1 MTLDVKESEIVEA
14 VYESNQTWVS
24 VEAKLDYELEP
35 TLLFHL
41 TEDCAG
47 DRFYF
52 KKNDNET
59 SFFGYHAITRFK
71 NDFENKQSIF
81 REWEKYKNDI
91 ELIHPNSEKHH
102 LKICGGFQFSTHK
115 SGDEWREFGIN
126 HFVLPEVLVTMEEG
140 QSFITYTVE
149 SDKFEMDAFL
159 AIIDKLTQKDVQPNN
174 EIGEIKRIDDIY
186 KDEWRDLVKDTID
199 ILDENKKIVLARK
212 RLIMFD
218 KNINIPYI
226 LNRAMQGEHNSYLFV
241 LESKDSVFF
250 SQTPEQ
256 LMEVKDD
263 VLSTKAVAGTIK
275 RTHRDDIDKANIDGF
290 LNDKKNL
297 NEHHFVVKSILND
310 IKPYVEQITFNKK
323 PQILTNDHLY
333 HLYTKIEGRLIQ
345 NSYIG
350 LLDNLH
356 PTPAL
361 GGYPK
366 EEAISYIE
374 NNEFGTRGLYG
385 APVGYIDM
393 YDNCEFIVAI
403 RSMLIKK
410 NQATLFA
417 GCGIVQNSDADSEVE
432 ETAVKFNP
440 MMKALGVEKYE

>member
-149 SDKFEMDAFL
+149 ADKFEMDAFL
-159 AIIDKLTQKDVQPNN
+159 AIIDKLTQKDVQPSD

-275 RTHRDDIDKANIDGF
+275 RTHRDDIDKANIDAF

-350 LLDNLH
+350 LLDSLH

>member
-14 VYESNQTWVS
+14 VYESNHTWVS

-91 ELIHPNSEKHH
+91 ELIHPNSERHH

-126 HFVLPEVLVTMEEG
+126 HFVLPEVLVTMEQG

-149 SDKFEMDAFL
+149 ADKFEIDTFL
-159 AIIDKLTQKDVQPNN
+159 AIIDRLTQKDVQPSD
-174 EIGEIKRIDDIY
+174 EIGDIKRIDDIY
-186 KDEWRDLVKDTID
+186 KDEWRELVKDTID

-241 LESKDSVFF
+241 LESQDSVFF

-275 RTHRDDIDKANIDGF
+275 RTHRDDIDKANIDAF
-290 LNDKKNL
+290 LNDDKNL

-310 IKPYVEQITFNKK
+310 IKPYVEEITFNKK

-333 HLYTKIEGRLIQ
+333 YLYTKIEGRLLQ

>member
-14 VYESNQTWVS
+14 VYESNHTWVS

-149 SDKFEMDAFL
+149 ADKFEMDAFL
-159 AIIDKLTQKDVQPNN
+159 AIIDKLTQKDVQPNY
-174 EIGEIKRIDDIY
+174 EIGDIKRIDDIY

-275 RTHRDDIDKANIDGF
+275 RTHRDDIDKANIDAF

-310 IKPYVEQITFNKK
+310 INPYVEQITFNKE

-393 YDNCEFIVAI
+393 YDNCEFVVAI

>member
-91 ELIHPNSEKHH
+91 ELIHPNSERHH

-126 HFVLPEVLVTMEEG
+126 HFVLPEVLVTMEQG

-149 SDKFEMDAFL
+149 ADKFEIEAFL
-159 AIIDKLTQKDVQPNN
+159 AIIDRLTQKDVQPND
-174 EIGEIKRIDDIY
+174 EIGDIKRIDDIY
-186 KDEWRDLVKDTID
+186 KDEWRELVKDTID

-241 LESKDSVFF
+241 LEAQDSVFF

-256 LMEVKDD
+256 LMEVKDG

-275 RTHRDDIDKANIDGF
+275 RTHRDDIDKTNIDAF
-290 LNDKKNL
+290 LNDDKNL
-297 NEHHFVVKSILND
+297 KEHHFVVKSILSD
-310 IKPYVEQITFNKK
+310 IKPYVEAITFNKK

-333 HLYTKIEGRLIQ
+333 HLYTKIEGRLLQ

>member
-91 ELIHPNSEKHH
+91 ELIHPNSERHH

-126 HFVLPEVLVTMEEG
+126 HFVLPEVLVTMEQG

-149 SDKFEMDAFL
+149 ADKFEIDTFL
-159 AIIDKLTQKDVQPNN
+159 AIIDRLTQKDVQPSD
-174 EIGEIKRIDDIY
+174 EIGDIKRIDDIY
-186 KDEWRDLVKDTID
+186 KDEWRELVKDTID

-241 LESKDSVFF
+241 LESQDSVFF

-275 RTHRDDIDKANIDGF
+275 RTHRDDIDKANIDAF
-290 LNDKKNL
+290 LNDDKNL

-310 IKPYVEQITFNKK
+310 IKPYVEEITFNKK

-333 HLYTKIEGRLIQ
+333 HLYTKIEGRLLQ

>member
-24 VEAKLDYELEP
+24 EEAKLDYELEP

-91 ELIHPNSEKHH
+91 ELIHPNSERHH

-126 HFVLPEVLVTMEEG
+126 HFVLPEVLVTMEQG

-149 SDKFEMDAFL
+149 ADKFEIDTFL
-159 AIIDKLTQKDVQPNN
+159 AIIDRLTQKDVQPSD
-174 EIGEIKRIDDIY
+174 EIGDIKRIDDIY
-186 KDEWRDLVKDTID
+186 KDEWRELVKDTID

-241 LESKDSVFF
+241 LESQDSVFF

-275 RTHRDDIDKANIDGF
+275 RTHRDDIDKANIDAF
-290 LNDKKNL
+290 LNDDKNL

-310 IKPYVEQITFNKK
+310 IKPYVEEITFNKK

-333 HLYTKIEGRLIQ
+333 HLYTKIEGRLLQ

>member
-14 VYESNQTWVS
+14 VYESKHTWVS
-24 VEAKLDYELEP
+24 VEATLDYELDP
-35 TLLFHL
+35 TELFHI
-41 TEDCAG
+41 TEDSAG

-52 KKNDNET
+52 RKNDNET

-91 ELIHPNSEKHH
+91 ELIHPNSERHH

-126 HFVLPEVLVTMEEG
+126 HFALPEVLVTMEQG

-149 SDKFEMDAFL
+149 ADKFEIDTFL
-159 AIIDKLTQKDVQPNN
+159 AIIDRLTQKDVQPSD
-174 EIGEIKRIDDIY
+174 EIGDIKRIDDIY
-186 KDEWRDLVKDTID
+186 KDEWRELVKDTID

-241 LESKDSVFF
+241 LESQDSVFF

-275 RTHRDDIDKANIDGF
+275 RTHRDDIDKANIDAF
-290 LNDKKNL
+290 LNDDKNL

-310 IKPYVEQITFNKK
+310 IKPYVEEITFNKK

-333 HLYTKIEGRLIQ
+333 HLYTKIEGRLLQ

>member
-14 VYESNQTWVS
+14 VYESNHTWVS

-91 ELIHPNSEKHH
+91 ELIHPNSERHH

-126 HFVLPEVLVTMEEG
+126 HFVLPEVLVTMEQG

-149 SDKFEMDAFL
+149 ADKFEIDTFL
-159 AIIDKLTQKDVQPNN
+159 AIIDRLTQKDVQPSD
-174 EIGEIKRIDDIY
+174 EIGDIKRIDDIY
-186 KDEWRDLVKDTID
+186 KDEWRELVKDTID

-241 LESKDSVFF
+241 LESQDSVFF

-290 LNDKKNL
+290 LNDDKNL

-310 IKPYVEQITFNKK
+310 IKPYVEEITFNKK

-333 HLYTKIEGRLIQ
+333 HLYTKIEGRLLQ

>member
-24 VEAKLDYELEP
+24 VEAKLDYELDP
-35 TLLFHL
+35 TILFHV

-59 SFFGYHAITRFK
+59 SFFGYHAIKRFK

-91 ELIHPNSEKHH
+91 ELIHPSSEQHH
-102 LKICGGFQFSTHK
+102 LKICGGFQFSSHK

-126 HFVLPEVLVTMEEG
+126 HFVLPEVLVTMEQG
-140 QSFITYTVE
+140 KTFITYTVE
-149 SDKFEMDAFL
+149 SENFEIDAFL
-159 AIIDKLTQKDVQPNN
+159 AIIDKLTQKDIQLNDK
-174 EIGEIKRIDDIY
+174 IGDIKRIDDIY

-212 RLIMFD
+212 RLIIFD
-218 KNINIPYI
+218 KNINISYI
-226 LNRAMQGEHNSYLFV
+226 LNRAIQGEYNSYLFV
-241 LESKDSVFF
+241 LESQDSVFF

-256 LMEVKDD
+256 LMEVSDD

-275 RTHRDDIDKANIDGF
+275 RTHQEEIDKANIDAF
-290 LNDKKNL
+290 LNDEKNL
-297 NEHHFVVKSILND
+297 NEHRFVVESILND
-310 IKPYVEQITFNKK
+310 IEPYVEQITFNEK

-333 HLYTKIEGRLIQ
+333 HLYTKIKGRLTKT
-345 NSYIG
+345 SYIG

-366 EEAISYIE
+366 DEAISYIE
-374 NNEFGTRGLYG
+374 QYEFGTRGLYG

-417 GCGIVQNSDADSEVE
+417 GCGIVHNSDADSEVA
-432 ETAVKFNP
+432 ETAVKFSP

>member
-14 VYESNQTWVS
+14 VYESNHTWVS

-91 ELIHPNSEKHH
+91 ELIHPNSERHH

-126 HFVLPEVLVTMEEG
+126 HFALPEVLVTMEQG

-149 SDKFEMDAFL
+149 ADKFEIDTFL
-159 AIIDKLTQKDVQPNN
+159 AIIDRLTQKDVQPSD
-174 EIGEIKRIDDIY
+174 EIGDIKRIDDIY
-186 KDEWRDLVKDTID
+186 KDEWRELVKDTID

-241 LESKDSVFF
+241 LESQDSVFF

-275 RTHRDDIDKANIDGF
+275 RTHRDDIDKANIDAF
-290 LNDKKNL
+290 LNDDKNL

-310 IKPYVEQITFNKK
+310 IKPYVEEITFNKK

-333 HLYTKIEGRLIQ
+333 HLYTKIEGRLLQ

>member
-14 VYESNQTWVS
+14 VYESNHTWVS

-149 SDKFEMDAFL
+149 ADKFEMDAFL
-159 AIIDKLTQKDVQPNN
+159 AIIDKLTQKDVQPSD

-275 RTHRDDIDKANIDGF
+275 RTHRDDIDKANIDAF
-290 LNDKKNL
+290 LNDQKNL

-310 IKPYVEQITFNKK
+310 IKPYVEQIKFNKK

-333 HLYTKIEGRLIQ
+333 HLYTKIEGHLIQ

>member
-24 VEAKLDYELEP
+24 VEAKLDYELDP
-35 TLLFHL
+35 TILFHV

-59 SFFGYHAITRFK
+59 SFFGYHAIKRFK

-91 ELIHPNSEKHH
+91 ELIHPSSERHH
-102 LKICGGFQFSTHK
+102 LKICGGFQFSSHK

-126 HFVLPEVLVTMEEG
+126 HFVLPEVLVTMEQG
-140 QSFITYTVE
+140 KTFITYTVE
-149 SDKFEMDAFL
+149 SENFEIDAFL
-159 AIIDKLTQKDVQPNN
+159 AIIDKLTQKDIQLNDK
-174 EIGEIKRIDDIY
+174 IGDIKRIDDIY

-212 RLIMFD
+212 RLIIFD
-218 KNINIPYI
+218 KNVNISYI
-226 LNRAMQGEHNSYLFV
+226 LNRAIQGEHNSYLFV
-241 LESKDSVFF
+241 LESQDSVFF

-256 LMEVKDD
+256 LMEVSDD

-275 RTHRDDIDKANIDGF
+275 RTHQEEIDKANIDAF
-290 LNDKKNL
+290 LNDEKNL
-297 NEHHFVVKSILND
+297 NEHRFVVESILND
-310 IKPYVEQITFNKK
+310 IKPYVEQITFNEK

-333 HLYTKIEGRLIQ
+333 HLYTKIKGRLTKT
-345 NSYIG
+345 SYIG

-366 EEAISYIE
+366 DEAISYIE
-374 NNEFGTRGLYG
+374 QYEFGTRGLYG

-417 GCGIVQNSDADSEVE
+417 GCGIVHNSDADSEVA
-432 ETAVKFNP
+432 ETAVKFSP

>member
-24 VEAKLDYELEP
+24 VEAKLDYELDP
-35 TLLFHL
+35 TILFHV

-59 SFFGYHAITRFK
+59 SFFGYHAIKRFK

-91 ELIHPNSEKHH
+91 GLIHPSSEKHH
-102 LKICGGFQFSTHK
+102 LKICGGFQFSSHK

-126 HFVLPEVLVTMEEG
+126 HFVLPEVLVTMEQG
-140 QSFITYTVE
+140 KTFITYTVE
-149 SDKFEMDAFL
+149 SENFEIDAFL
-159 AIIDKLTQKDVQPNN
+159 AIIDKLTQKDIQLNDK
-174 EIGEIKRIDDIY
+174 IGDIKRIDDIY

-212 RLIMFD
+212 RLIIFD
-218 KNINIPYI
+218 KNVNISYI
-226 LNRAMQGEHNSYLFV
+226 LNRAIQGEHNSYLFV
-241 LESKDSVFF
+241 LESQDSVFF

-256 LMEVKDD
+256 LMEVSDD

-275 RTHRDDIDKANIDGF
+275 RTHQEEIDKANIDAF
-290 LNDKKNL
+290 LNDEKNL
-297 NEHHFVVKSILND
+297 NEHRFVVESILND
-310 IKPYVEQITFNKK
+310 IKPYVEQITFNEK

-333 HLYTKIEGRLIQ
+333 HLYTKIKGRLTKT
-345 NSYIG
+345 SYIG

-366 EEAISYIE
+366 DEAISYIE
-374 NNEFGTRGLYG
+374 QYEFGTRGLYG

-417 GCGIVQNSDADSEVE
+417 GCGIVHNSDADSEVA
-432 ETAVKFNP
+432 ETAVKFSP

>member
-14 VYESNQTWVS
+14 VYESNHTWVS

-115 SGDEWREFGIN
+115 SGDELREFGIN

-149 SDKFEMDAFL
+149 ADKFEMDAFL
-159 AIIDKLTQKDVQPNN
+159 AIIDKLTQKDVQPSD

-275 RTHRDDIDKANIDGF
+275 RTHRDDIDKANIDAF

-310 IKPYVEQITFNKK
+310 IKPYVEQIKFNKK

-333 HLYTKIEGRLIQ
+333 HLYTKIEGHLIQ

>member
-149 SDKFEMDAFL
+149 ADKFEMDVFL

-174 EIGEIKRIDDIY
+174 EIGDIKRIDDIY

-275 RTHRDDIDKANIDGF
+275 RTHRDDIDKANIDAF

-310 IKPYVEQITFNKK
+310 INPYVEQITFNKE

>member
-14 VYESNQTWVS
+14 VYESNHTWVS

-91 ELIHPNSEKHH
+91 ELIHPNSERHH

-115 SGDEWREFGIN
+115 SGDEWREFSIN
-126 HFVLPEVLVTMEEG
+126 HFVLPEVLVTMEQG

-149 SDKFEMDAFL
+149 ADKFEIDTFL
-159 AIIDKLTQKDVQPNN
+159 AIIDRLTQKDVQPSD
-174 EIGEIKRIDDIY
+174 EIGDIKRIDDIY
-186 KDEWRDLVKDTID
+186 KDEWRELVKDTID

-241 LESKDSVFF
+241 LESQDSVFF

-275 RTHRDDIDKANIDGF
+275 RTHRDDIDKANIDAF
-290 LNDKKNL
+290 LNDDKNL

-310 IKPYVEQITFNKK
+310 IKPYVEEITFNKK

-333 HLYTKIEGRLIQ
+333 HLYTKIEGRLLQ

>member
-14 VYESNQTWVS
+14 VYESNHTWVS

-91 ELIHPNSEKHH
+91 ELIHPNSERHH

-126 HFVLPEVLVTMEEG
+126 HFALPEVLVTMEQG

-149 SDKFEMDAFL
+149 ADKFEIDTFL
-159 AIIDKLTQKDVQPNN
+159 AIIDRLTQKDVQPSD
-174 EIGEIKRIDDIY
+174 EIGDIKRIDDIY
-186 KDEWRDLVKDTID
+186 KDEWRELVKDTID

-275 RTHRDDIDKANIDGF
+275 RTHRDDIDKANIDAF
-290 LNDKKNL
+290 LNDDKNL

-310 IKPYVEQITFNKK
+310 IKPYVEEITFNKK

-333 HLYTKIEGRLIQ
+333 HLYTKIEGRLLQ

>member
-59 SFFGYHAITRFK
+59 SVFGYHAITRFK

-126 HFVLPEVLVTMEEG
+126 HFVLPEVLVTMEAG

-149 SDKFEMDAFL
+149 ADKFEMDAFL
-159 AIIDKLTQKDVQPNN
+159 AIIDKLTQIDVQPND

-275 RTHRDDIDKANIDGF
+275 RTHRDDIDKANIDAF

-310 IKPYVEQITFNKK
+310 IKPYVEQIAFNKK

>member
-126 HFVLPEVLVTMEEG
+126 HFVLPEVLVTMEKG

-149 SDKFEMDAFL
+149 ADKFEMDAFL
-159 AIIDKLTQKDVQPNN
+159 AIIDKLTQKDVQPSD

-275 RTHRDDIDKANIDGF
+275 RTHRDDIDKANIDAF
-290 LNDKKNL
+290 LNDQKNL

-333 HLYTKIEGRLIQ
+333 HLYSKIEGHLIQ

-393 YDNCEFIVAI
+393 YDNCEFVVAI

>member
-14 VYESNQTWVS
+14 VYESNHTWVS

-91 ELIHPNSEKHH
+91 ELIHPNSERHH

-126 HFVLPEVLVTMEEG
+126 HFVLPEVLVTMEQG

-149 SDKFEMDAFL
+149 ADKFEIDTFL
-159 AIIDKLTQKDVQPNN
+159 AIIDRLTQKDVQPSN
-174 EIGEIKRIDDIY
+174 EIGDIKRIDDIY
-186 KDEWRDLVKDTID
+186 KDEWRELVKDTID

-212 RLIMFD
+212 RLVMFD

-241 LESKDSVFF
+241 LESQDSVFF

-275 RTHRDDIDKANIDGF
+275 RTHRDDIDKANIDAF
-290 LNDKKNL
+290 LNDDKNL

-310 IKPYVEQITFNKK
+310 IKPYVEEITFNKK

-333 HLYTKIEGRLIQ
+333 HLYTKIEGRLLQ

>member
-1 MTLDVKESEIVEA
+1 MTIDVREREIVEA
-14 VYESNQTWVS
+14 VYENNHTWVS
-24 VEAKLDYELEP
+24 VEAKINEALDP
-35 TLLFHL
+35 ALLFHL
-41 TEDCAG
+41 TEDLAG
-47 DRFYF
+47 DRFYY

-81 REWEKYKNDI
+81 REWEKYKSDI
-91 ELIHPNSEKHH
+91 SLIHPSSDKHH

-126 HFVLPEVLVTMEEG
+126 HFILPEVLVTMEKDATY
-140 QSFITYTVE
+140 ITYTVKAK
-149 SDKFEMDAFL
+149 DFKIDTFK
-159 AIIDKLTQKDVQPNN
+159 AIIDNLTQTNVFPDCDMGN
-174 EIGEIKRIDDIY
+174 IKRIDDIY
-186 KDEWRDLVKDTID
+186 KDEWRDLVQETID
-199 ILDENKKIVLARK
+199 MLDEHKKIVLARK
-212 RLIMFD
+212 RMVMFERD
-218 KNINIPYI
+218 INIPYI
-226 LNRAMQGEHNSYLFV
+226 LKKASRGEHNSYLFV
-241 LESKDSVFF
+241 LESQDSVFF

-256 LMEVKDD
+256 LMEIKSG
-263 VLSTKAVAGTIK
+263 VLATKAVAGTIK
-275 RTHRDDIDKANIDGF
+275 RTHNDEIDNANIKAF
-290 LNDKKNL
+290 LNDDKNL
-297 NEHHFVVKSILND
+297 NEHRFVVESILSD
-310 IKPYVEQITFNKK
+310 IDTYVEDTTYNKE

-333 HLYTKIEGRLIQ
+333 HLYTKIKGNLKN

-366 EEAISYIE
+366 GEAISYIE
-374 NNEFGTRGLYG
+374 EKEFGTRGLYG

-403 RSMLIKK
+403 RSMLIKH

-417 GCGIVQNSDADSEVE
+417 GCGIVNDSNADSEVE

-440 MMKALGVEKYE
+440 MMKALGVEEYE

>member
-1 MTLDVKESEIVEA
+1 
-14 VYESNQTWVS
+14 
-24 VEAKLDYELEP
+24 
-35 TLLFHL
+35 
-41 TEDCAG
+41 
-47 DRFYF
+47 
-52 KKNDNET
+52 
-59 SFFGYHAITRFK
+59 
-71 NDFENKQSIF
+71 
-81 REWEKYKNDI
+81 
-91 ELIHPNSEKHH
+91 
-102 LKICGGFQFSTHK
+102 
-115 SGDEWREFGIN
+115 
-126 HFVLPEVLVTMEEG
+126 
-140 QSFITYTVE
+140 
-149 SDKFEMDAFL
+149 
-159 AIIDKLTQKDVQPNN
+159 
-174 EIGEIKRIDDIY
+174 
-186 KDEWRDLVKDTID
+186 
-199 ILDENKKIVLARK
+199 
-212 RLIMFD
+212 MFD

-241 LESKDSVFF
+241 LESQDSVFF

-275 RTHRDDIDKANIDGF
+275 RTHRDDIDKANIDAF
-290 LNDKKNL
+290 LNDDKNL

-310 IKPYVEQITFNKK
+310 IKPYVEEITFNKK

-333 HLYTKIEGRLIQ
+333 HLYTKIEGRLLQ

>member
-149 SDKFEMDAFL
+149 ADKFEMDAFL
-159 AIIDKLTQKDVQPNN
+159 AIIDKLTQKDVQPSD

-275 RTHRDDIDKANIDGF
+275 RTHRDDIDKANIDAF

>member
-140 QSFITYTVE
+140 QSFITYTIE
-149 SDKFEMDAFL
+149 ADKFEMDAFL
-159 AIIDKLTQKDVQPNN
+159 AIIDKLTQKDVQPSD

-275 RTHRDDIDKANIDGF
+275 RTHRDDIDKANIDAF

-310 IKPYVEQITFNKK
+310 IKPYVEQIKFNKK

-333 HLYTKIEGRLIQ
+333 HLYTKIEGHLIQ

>member
-14 VYESNQTWVS
+14 VYESKHTWVS
-24 VEAKLDYELEP
+24 VEATLDYELDP
-35 TLLFHL
+35 TELFHI
-41 TEDCAG
+41 TEDSAG

-52 KKNDNET
+52 RKNDNET
-59 SFFGYHAITRFK
+59 SFFGYHAIKRFK

-91 ELIHPNSEKHH
+91 ALIHPSSTKHH
-102 LKICGGFQFSTHK
+102 LKICGGFQFSSHK

-126 HFVLPEVLVTMEEG
+126 HFILPEVLVTMEHG
-140 QSFITYTVE
+140 KSYITYTVE
-149 SDKFEMDAFL
+149 TDKFEIETFL
-159 AIIDKLTQKDVQPNN
+159 AIIEKLTQPNISPDF
-174 EIGEIKRIDDIY
+174 ERGEIKRIEDIY

-212 RLIMFD
+212 RMIQFD

-226 LNRAMQGEHNSYLFV
+226 LKQAIQGERNSYLFV
-241 LESKDSVFF
+241 LESQGSVFF

-256 LMEVKDD
+256 LMEVNDD

-275 RTHRDDIDKANIDGF
+275 RTHEDAIDKANIDAF
-290 LNDKKNL
+290 LNDEKNL
-297 NEHHFVVKSILND
+297 NEHRFVVESILHD
-310 IKPYVEQITFNKK
+310 IKPYVEHIEFNKE

-333 HLYTKIEGRLIQ
+333 HLYTKIKGQLIDE
-345 NSYIG
+345 SYIG
-350 LLDNLH
+350 LLDSLH

-361 GGYPK
+361 GGFPK
-366 EEAISYIE
+366 KEAIEYIE
-374 NNEFGTRGLYG
+374 QNEFGTRGLYG
-385 APVGYIDM
+385 APAGYIDM

-410 NQATLFA
+410 NQATLYA
-417 GCGIVQNSDADSEVE
+417 GCGIVFDSDADSEVE

-440 MMKALGVEKYE
+440 MMKALGVDDYE

>member
-14 VYESNQTWVS
+14 VYESNHTWVS

-91 ELIHPNSEKHH
+91 ELIHPNSERHH
-102 LKICGGFQFSTHK
+102 LKICGGFQSSTHK

-126 HFVLPEVLVTMEEG
+126 HFVLPEVLVTMEQG

-149 SDKFEMDAFL
+149 ADKFEIDTFL
-159 AIIDKLTQKDVQPNN
+159 AIIDRLTQKDVQPSD
-174 EIGEIKRIDDIY
+174 EIGDIKRIDDIY
-186 KDEWRDLVKDTID
+186 KDEWRELVKDTID

-241 LESKDSVFF
+241 LESQDSVFF

-275 RTHRDDIDKANIDGF
+275 RTHRDDIDKANIDAF
-290 LNDKKNL
+290 LNDDKNL

-310 IKPYVEQITFNKK
+310 IKPYVEEITFNKK

-333 HLYTKIEGRLIQ
+333 HLYTKIEGRLLQ

>member
-14 VYESNQTWVS
+14 VYESNHTWVS

-91 ELIHPNSEKHH
+91 ELIHPNSERHH

-126 HFVLPEVLVTMEEG
+126 HFVLPEVLVTMEQG

-149 SDKFEMDAFL
+149 TDKFEIDTFL
-159 AIIDKLTQKDVQPNN
+159 AIIDRLTQKDVQPSD
-174 EIGEIKRIDDIY
+174 EIGDIKRIDDIY
-186 KDEWRDLVKDTID
+186 KDEWRELVKDTID

-241 LESKDSVFF
+241 LESQDSVFF

-275 RTHRDDIDKANIDGF
+275 RTHRDDIDKANIDAF
-290 LNDKKNL
+290 LNDDKNL

-310 IKPYVEQITFNKK
+310 IKPYVEEITFNKK

-333 HLYTKIEGRLIQ
+333 HLYTKIEGRLLQ

>member
-14 VYESNQTWVS
+14 VYESNHTWVS

-91 ELIHPNSEKHH
+91 ELIHPNSERHH

-126 HFVLPEVLVTMEEG
+126 HFVLPEVLVTMEQG

-149 SDKFEMDAFL
+149 ADKFEIDTFL
-159 AIIDKLTQKDVQPNN
+159 AIIDRLTQKDVQPSD
-174 EIGEIKRIDDIY
+174 EIGDIKRIDDIY
-186 KDEWRDLVKDTID
+186 KDEWRELVKDTID

-241 LESKDSVFF
+241 LESQDSVFF

-256 LMEVKDD
+256 LIEVKDD

-275 RTHRDDIDKANIDGF
+275 RTHRDDIDKANIDAF
-290 LNDKKNL
+290 LNDDKNL

-310 IKPYVEQITFNKK
+310 IKPYVEEITFNKK
-323 PQILTNDHLY
+323 PQILINDHLY
-333 HLYTKIEGRLIQ
+333 HLYTKIEGRLLQ

>member
-149 SDKFEMDAFL
+149 ADKFEMDAFL
-159 AIIDKLTQKDVQPNN
+159 AIIDKLTQKDVQPSD

-275 RTHRDDIDKANIDGF
+275 RTHRDDIDKANIDAF
-290 LNDKKNL
+290 LNDQKNL

-333 HLYTKIEGRLIQ
+333 HLYTKIEGHLIQ

-393 YDNCEFIVAI
+393 YDNCEFVVAI

>member
-91 ELIHPNSEKHH
+91 ELIHPNSERHH

-126 HFVLPEVLVTMEEG
+126 HFVLPEVLVTMEQG

-149 SDKFEMDAFL
+149 ADKFEIDTFL
-159 AIIDKLTQKDVQPNN
+159 AIIDRLTQKDIQPRD
-174 EIGEIKRIDDIY
+174 EIGDIKRIDDIY
-186 KDEWRDLVKDTID
+186 KDEWRELVKDTID

-226 LNRAMQGEHNSYLFV
+226 LSRAMQGEHNSYLFV
-241 LESKDSVFF
+241 LESQDSVFF

-256 LMEVKDD
+256 LMEVQDD

-275 RTHRDDIDKANIDGF
+275 RTHRDDIDKANIDAF
-290 LNDKKNL
+290 LNDDKNL

-310 IKPYVEQITFNKK
+310 IKPYVEEITFNKK

-333 HLYTKIEGRLIQ
+333 HLYTKIEGRLLQ

>member
-35 TLLFHL
+35 TLLFRL

-149 SDKFEMDAFL
+149 ADKFEMDAFL
-159 AIIDKLTQKDVQPNN
+159 AIIDKLTQKDVQPSD

-275 RTHRDDIDKANIDGF
+275 RTHRDDIDKANIDAF

-310 IKPYVEQITFNKK
+310 IKPYVEQIKFNKK

-333 HLYTKIEGRLIQ
+333 HLYTKIEGHLIQ

>member
-149 SDKFEMDAFL
+149 ADKFEMDAFL
-159 AIIDKLTQKDVQPNN
+159 AIIDKLTQKDVQPSD

-218 KNINIPYI
+218 KNIKIPYI

-275 RTHRDDIDKANIDGF
+275 RTHRDDIDKANIDAF

-310 IKPYVEQITFNKK
+310 IKPYVEQIKFNKK

-333 HLYTKIEGRLIQ
+333 HLYTKIEGHLIQ

>member
-149 SDKFEMDAFL
+149 ADKFEMDAFL
-159 AIIDKLTQKDVQPNN
+159 AIIDKLTQKNVQPSD

-275 RTHRDDIDKANIDGF
+275 RTHRDDIDKANIDAF

-310 IKPYVEQITFNKK
+310 IKPYVEQIKFNKK

-333 HLYTKIEGRLIQ
+333 HLYTKIEGHLIQ

>member
-24 VEAKLDYELEP
+24 VEAKLDYELDP
-35 TLLFHL
+35 TILFHV

-59 SFFGYHAITRFK
+59 SFFGYHAIKRFK

-91 ELIHPNSEKHH
+91 ELIHPSSERHH
-102 LKICGGFQFSTHK
+102 LKICGGFQFSSHK

-126 HFVLPEVLVTMEEG
+126 HFVLPEVLVTMEQG
-140 QSFITYTVE
+140 KTFITYTVE
-149 SDKFEMDAFL
+149 SENFEIDAFL
-159 AIIDKLTQKDVQPNN
+159 AIIDKLTQKDIQLNDK
-174 EIGEIKRIDDIY
+174 IGDIKRIDDIY

-212 RLIMFD
+212 RLIIFD
-218 KNINIPYI
+218 KNVNISYI
-226 LNRAMQGEHNSYLFV
+226 LNRAIQGEHNCYLFV
-241 LESKDSVFF
+241 LESQDSVFF

-256 LMEVKDD
+256 LMEVSDD

-275 RTHRDDIDKANIDGF
+275 RTHQEEIDKANIDAF
-290 LNDKKNL
+290 LNDEKNL
-297 NEHHFVVKSILND
+297 NEHRFVVESILND
-310 IKPYVEQITFNKK
+310 IKPYVEQITFNEK

-333 HLYTKIEGRLIQ
+333 HLYTKIKGRLTKT
-345 NSYIG
+345 SYIG

-366 EEAISYIE
+366 DEAISYIE
-374 NNEFGTRGLYG
+374 QYEFGTRGLYG

-417 GCGIVQNSDADSEVE
+417 GCGIVHNSDADSEVA
-432 ETAVKFNP
+432 ETAVKFSP